1 MFKKRISAL
10 VAGAT
15 IAASSVIAPSA
26 FAQTDGAEATAE
38 INYCDYDNDHPG
50 VSSVEA
56 WLEGAPEEAN
66 TDCIDVG
73 DINKEC
79 GFVQIPITDRVIGY
93 TTTPPMNYWIEYTE
107 VDTGVTD
114 AQVMP
119 EEGVSFPEG
128 YNGGSVTIQAYI
140 GGPEQDYVAFANEDE
155 WKYPGQQ
162 ITIDTN
168 CPVKPGLPGGGSAGL
183 GSAALG
189 LSALAGSALLSSG
202 GSSAI
207 PDGDG
212 SGPGSADLSSGSS
225 DQDNG
230 NGGDN
235 GAGTGNGGDDSEGPA
250 QGPVDSPD
258 SKATGQ
264 QPATGPVGGQD
275 PKAVAQAQA
284 ANAPAAAP
292 AKAAPAAQQAAP
304 APAAQQQ
311 LANTGVQGTL
321 IALAAGLA
329 AIAAGALLVL
339 RRRA

>member
-1 MFKKRISAL
+1 MFNKRIAGIVAGTALAASAVFVPVANAQTSVEGGTVYEITTNQGDIKLFVADGQTLITLEQAYDPSNNATNCHAGREKGRYNLKQVTAGKVTIGDEEYFKLSDRCNTGGNTEPNHPDDPNKPEDPDKPGASTPGSSDDLIDGSSDLSSGSSDDEDGSSDAAGSAL
-10 VAGAT
+10 
-15 IAASSVIAPSA
+15 
-26 FAQTDGAEATAE
+26 
-38 INYCDYDNDHPG
+38 
-50 VSSVEA
+50 
-56 WLEGAPEEAN
+56 
-66 TDCIDVG
+66 
-73 DINKEC
+73 
-79 GFVQIPITDRVIGY
+79 
-93 TTTPPMNYWIEYTE
+93 
-107 VDTGVTD
+107 
-114 AQVMP
+114 
-119 EEGVSFPEG
+119 
-128 YNGGSVTIQAYI
+128 
-140 GGPEQDYVAFANEDE
+140 
-155 WKYPGQQ
+155 
-162 ITIDTN
+162 
-168 CPVKPGLPGGGSAGL
+168 
-183 GSAALG
+183 LG

-212 SGPGSADLSSGSS
+212 SGPGSS
-225 DQDNG
+225 DED
-230 NGGDN
+230 
-235 GAGTGNGGDDSEGPA
+235 APAPAPAPGDDSEGPA